1 MTKQELIEKVA
12 ATGITKAQAKAAL
25 EAALD
30 GIKESIVKEGKMQ
43 LIGFGTFS
51 VNERPAREGINP
63 ATKEKIQI
71 AAKKVVKFKVASSVE
86 AEIN

>member
-12 ATGITKAQAKAAL
+12 ATGISKAQAKAAL

-30 GIKESIVKEGKMQ
+30 GIKESIVKDGKMQ
-43 LIGFGTFS
+43 LVGFGTFS

-71 AAKKVVKFKVASSVE
+71 AAKKVVKFKVASAIE

>member
-12 ATGITKAQAKAAL
+12 ATGISKAQAKAAL

-43 LIGFGTFS
+43 LLGFGTFS

-71 AAKKVVKFKVASSVE
+71 AAKKVVKFKVASAIE
-86 AEIN
+86 AELN